1 MSLTLIADIC
11 NRAESAND
19 LESTED
25 SRCNREMQTCDE
37 KKDHWYREGF
47 KEILVNSLGF
57 VENQPIAVS
66 KSLRVHSC
74 THIRVSTFFDFLSG
88 SILEKGG

>member
-1 MSLTLIADIC
+1 MSLTLSADVS

-19 LESTED
+19 LESTEN

-37 KKDHWYREGF
+37 KKNDWYSEGL
-47 KEILVNSLGF
+47 KEILMNSLSF
-57 VENQPIAVS
+57 VENQPIAIS
-66 KSLRVHSC
+66 KFLRILSC
-74 THIRVSTFFDFLSG
+74 AHIRVSTFFDFLSG